1 MKEVSTVFDKLT
13 RRIEN
18 VTGLKANTSK
28 YEAEQML
35 VSYSMIHMFSP
46 LTLYDKLFQNAND
59 FHYHFKN
66 LLNSVVIMES
76 EASIKR
82 IWTKAMKRH

>member
-13 RRIEN
+13 RRIEH

-46 LTLYDKLFQNAND
+46 LTFSFYDKLFRDKDHKFYFQKQMLGPVCRS
-59 FHYHFKN
+59 Y
-66 LLNSVVIMES
+66 
-76 EASIKR
+76 
-82 IWTKAMKRH
+82 